1 MTTFQTDREGAIII
15 VRSTQV
21 RDQLWKHCLQSQGR
35 AA

>member
-21 RDQLWKHCLQSQGR
+21 RDPETACRGFG
-35 AA
+35 A